1 MKRRTNPTKH
11 AANSASL
18 SIPTQQL
25 QNLIRSEVNSQI
37 RIQQITIESSYSG
50 PLPQADEAI
59 KFEEACPGFIHRW
72 TIIAEKEQDARLSTV
87 TRRDYME
94 FTYRLGGLLIA
105 AIVCVGLLS
114 GGIWLIKEGK
124 SLEGFSFI
132 TVALAQIIVGA
143 ISHRKKTT

>member
-1 MKRRTNPTKH
+1 
-11 AANSASL
+11 
-18 SIPTQQL
+18 
-25 QNLIRSEVNSQI
+25 
-37 RIQQITIESSYSG
+37 
-50 PLPQADEAI
+50 
-59 KFEEACPGFIHRW
+59 
-72 TIIAEKEQDARLSTV
+72 
-87 TRRDYME
+87 ME

-132 TVALAQIIVGA
+132 TVALVQIIVGA